1 MHSAVVLLRD
11 TNADLRDSGPF
22 VIRDCTCFLTQLSG
36 TPDVAASL
44 VLNRWYNLTITNF
57 MTLTH
62 RRRSS
67 APKHIPEPMETVVS
81 EKCAS
86 QALHKVGY
94 FWSLEDIRI
103 TKPLY
108 HNHFD
113 IYSGCMWVPTYLS
126 YIFICTYM
134 PRVGR
139 HVNGHVWG
147 ILIFLHTVTYTN
159 IHIQCQFSLHMF
171 SHWALVRFRIS
182 LAAYI
187 LALLQSSH
195 PPCWGPS
202 SRSAPCWRWVL
213 ERLRGS
219 WCFHTFLFSFGSLNR
234 QSGLYQVDLT
244 IRNAR
249 RRKLR

>member
-1 MHSAVVLLRD
+1 MSILWLTGEEVLRPSTSLSPWRQSCPKSVLLRLCTKSVTFD
-11 TNADLRDSGPF
+11 PWKIF
-22 VIRDCTCFLTQLSG
+22 VSK
-36 TPDVAASL
+36 
-44 VLNRWYNLTITNF
+44 NRCIIIIL
-57 MTLTH
+57 
-62 RRRSS
+62 
-67 APKHIPEPMETVVS
+67 
-81 EKCAS
+81 
-86 QALHKVGY
+86 
-94 FWSLEDIRI
+94 
-103 TKPLY
+103 
-108 HNHFD
+108 

-187 LALLQSSH
+187 LALLQSSN

-213 ERLRGS
+213 ERLRGW
-219 WCFHTFLFSFGSLNR
+219 WCFHTFLFPFGSLNR